1 MLPAISRTSSR
12 TSFAAGRATQSGFT
26 LIEALI
32 AAVILAIG
40 VLGVVSLLTMSKVAQ
55 HEGIQRVRAVALA
68 DDMVER
74 IRRNPRGMDIYNNV
88 DLANPLGGNTIDETP
103 DPDCRAVVCDDPDG
117 ADLANFDLWAWEQ
130 LLDGRAVTFDD
141 GGAVTPALGMRNI
154 RGCIEFEADDAA
166 RPNTGIVDVVVQWQ
180 GLQETSDAVASGGIS
195 CGTAGAEDK
204 TWRQV
209 VVSSYL
215 IDETE

>member
-1 MLPAISRTSSR
+1 MLPATR
-12 TSFAAGRATQSGFT
+12 TSFAAGRAAQSGFT

-32 AAVILAIG
+32 AAVILAVG

-68 DDMVER
+68 DDMFER
-74 IRRNPRGMDIYNNV
+74 IRRNPAGMTIYDIGLSAPLGDSSIGTAPADCNAAAC
-88 DLANPLGGNTIDETP
+88 DSDELAN
-103 DPDCRAVVCDDPDG
+103 R
-117 ADLANFDLWAWEQ
+117 DLWAWEQ

-141 GGAVTPALGMRNI
+141 GGAATPALGMRNI
-154 RGCIEFEADDAA
+154 RGCIDFEADVD

-180 GLQETSDAVASGGIS
+180 GLQETSDAVASGEIS